1 MKYAQLHRQ
10 FRQAN
15 ENEIYNLTGCLSK
28 CDRFKYR
35 AEPVDGITSM
45 TTEDA
50 RLNNTIRLMLY
61 YPSGEY
67 VSMEQVNAYVVCMCL
82 MIWLNATS
90 SFLSSSP
97 VHNLRLE
104 ILHRG
109 RWWLP
114 WITSRPKYLWL
125 LWYDYGSTEDQ
136 KSIMPMPVY
145 KLEFEDKKK

>member
-82 MIWLNATS
+82 MI
-90 SFLSSSP
+90 
-97 VHNLRLE
+97 
-104 ILHRG
+104 
-109 RWWLP
+109 
-114 WITSRPKYLWL
+114 
-125 LWYDYGSTEDQ
+125 
-136 KSIMPMPVY
+136 
-145 KLEFEDKKK
+145 